1 MSKQQTQK
9 LIPRWRYLLVMS
21 GLFALPILLIS
32 HIAQLQIMP
41 DEEFG
46 VGFLQT
52 EGDARSIR
60 RESIPAYRGLITDRN
75 GEPLAVST
83 PVTTLTTDPKALKK
97 SASEKDLSNLADA
110 LGISLAQL
118 NARLDRYRNKS
129 FMFLA
134 RQLPVSEAQK
144 VLDLGI
150 VGVTGRQEFK
160 RFYPAGEVT
169 SQLVGFTGI
178 DDNGLEGMELAYDE
192 GLTGEPGLKKV
203 IKDRAGRIIKD
214 ISLIRPAQAGR
225 DLRLSIDLRV
235 QYAAYRAL
243 KSAVQKHS
251 AKSGSVVVLDVE
263 TGEVLAMVNQP
274 SFNPNDRS
282 KLRLDSARNRA
293 MIDVMEPGSTVKPF
307 AILAS
312 LESGKFQSNTKIDTH
327 PGYLKVD
334 YNVFEDENNYGLL
347 DLSGI
352 IAKSSNVGTSKIALQ
367 LNPNETRELF
377 QRVGFGENLGSGFPG
392 ERSGFLPAPRRWDP
406 ITQATFSFGH
416 GLTASPLQLA
426 RAYSVLAN
434 NGIRKEVSLVAV
446 DRMPEGSR
454 IIDSDLTDEL
464 RDMLQAATGSKG
476 TGKRANIK
484 GYTVGGKT
492 GTVHK
497 SNNNEGGY
505 HQSRYMSAFAGFS
518 PIDEPR
524 IVTVVVIDEPA
535 VGGYFGG
542 IVAAPVFSEVTGTA
556 LRLMQVV
563 PDQMKANGSL
573 AKRPLSKL
581 RGES

>member
-1 MSKQQTQK
+1 
-9 LIPRWRYLLVMS
+9 MS

-307 AILAS
+307 AILAA

-334 YNVFEDENNYGLL
+334 YKVFEDENNYGLL

-434 NGIRKEVSLVAV
+434 NGVRKEVSLVAV

-464 RDMLQAATGSKG
+464 CDMLQAATGSKG

-505 HQSRYMSAFAGFS
+505 HQSRYMSVFAGFS

-524 IVTVVVIDEPA
+524 IVTVVVIDEPS

-563 PDQMKANGSL
+563 PDQMKTNGSL